1 MVGITSALR
10 ISDILSLKV
19 KHVWDGK
26 KPVEN
31 IELHEKK
38 TGKLKR
44 FPVTPNL
51 NRAIREYMKEY
62 NRDSDSFLFVSR
74 VGRNKP
80 ITRQYASMMLN
91 EATDMIGFK
100 ESFGTHGMRKTF
112 GYFLHK
118 SGYSL
123 DLISIALNHRSIAET
138 KRYIGLLQEDLDNI
152 YLKVNL

>member
-74 VGRNKP
+74 VGRKDRKS
-80 ITRQYASMMLN
+80 TRLNSSHVAISYAVFCL
-91 EATDMIGFK
+91 K
-100 ESFGTHGMRKTF
+100 K
-112 GYFLHK
+112 K
-118 SGYSL
+118 KKQ
-123 DLISIALNHRSIAET
+123 
-138 KRYIGLLQEDLDNI
+138 KRL
-152 YLKVNL
+152 